1 MATNSGFYVL
11 DTESNQLLT
20 HIPEEYGVH
29 NFELLN
35 ENIIA
40 VATLHGAM
48 IYQIVEKEKQKD

>member
-1 MATNSGFYVL
+1 ML
-11 DTESNQLLT
+11 DAESNQLLI